1 MLSKFTSLKN
11 ITLQF
16 KRPYVGL
23 MGAPSNY
30 HFSSMKASYLNL
42 KIKTKFTNNPRI
54 NPLFKSAS
62 TDGYVTRHIG
72 NDPQQTTDIM
82 EALGVENMEQLIYE
96 TVPD

>member
-62 TDGYVTRHIG
+62 TDGYVSCLIPFVSVYTHIFLWTQFSCSSFVS
-72 NDPQQTTDIM
+72 DF
-82 EALGVENMEQLIYE
+82 
-96 TVPD
+96 